1 MAWDTGSKLNRLFRR
16 SRWQLTGWYTGVMAV
31 VLAISALGMYE
42 AIVYAHRVAADRELK
57 SVAEAIHDNLEKTFT
72 SGGHLDRGSSD
83 LLPSLCLTGDPC
95 LAPFEHH
102 QNHYHP
108 GDLSSGN
115 YYIQVLAPDGKLV
128 ATAGD
133 YPPGLPSPDLSSLWQ
148 SLQDGSGQPYRQIIL
163 PLHSLDNQQLVGRVV
178 VGRSLND
185 FATYLATVRWHMA
198 LGLPIVL
205 ALTALTGWW
214 LAGVALEPVQ
224 MSYRNIQQFTAD
236 AAHELRTPLT
246 AIQATTE
253 SVMRL
258 PHISDVEAR
267 DTLQVVARQNH
278 RLTLLV
284 SDLLLLSR
292 LDSQTSRPGLVC
304 CLQDMLSDIEEEM
317 AALSIAQGIYLWLD
331 QPATPRLMVIGHEE
345 QLYRLVLNVVSNA
358 FRHTPAKGKVVIR
371 LRAVDKHALITVE
384 DTGVGIHPDDQPRI
398 FDRFYRI
405 DKDRS
410 RQSGGAG
417 LGLSIALAIA
427 QAHGGSIHVKSAV
440 SKGSTFTIKLPLA
453 SAGPPPAQPR
463 PSPWGGRVG
472 QWSGPISRS

>member
-42 AIVYAHRVAADRELK
+42 AIAHAHRVAADRELK
-57 SVAEAIHDNLEKTFT
+57 SVAEAVHDNLEKSLTAKGQIE
-72 SGGHLDRGSSD
+72 SGSSE

-95 LAPFEHH
+95 LAPFEHN

-108 GDLSSGN
+108 DDLYSGN
-115 YYIQVLAPDGKLV
+115 YYIRVLGTDGTLV

-133 YPPGLPSPDLSSLWQ
+133 YPLGLPSPDGASLWQ
-148 SLQDGSGQPYRQIIL
+148 SLRDGSGQPYRQIIL
-163 PLHSLDNQQLVGRVV
+163 PLYALDDQQLVGRVV

-185 FATYLATVRWHMA
+185 FAAYLDTVRWNMA

-205 ALTALTGWW
+205 ALTAVAGWW

-236 AAHELRTPLT
+236 AAHELRTPLS
-246 AIQATTE
+246 AVQATTE
-253 SVMRL
+253 SVIRL
-258 PHISDVEAR
+258 PDISDAEAR
-267 DTLQVVARQNH
+267 DTLQVIARQNH
-278 RLTLLV
+278 RLTRLV

-292 LDSQTSRPGLVC
+292 LDIQTTAPGLAC
-304 CLQDMLSDIEEEM
+304 CLQDVLSDIEEEM
-317 AALSIAQGIYLWLD
+317 AALSIAKGIYLWLD
-331 QPATPRLMVIGHEE
+331 QPAAPPLTVIGHEE

-358 FRHTPAKGKVVIR
+358 LQHTPANGKVTIR
-371 LRAVDKHALITVE
+371 LRAVDKHALIVVE

-405 DKDRS
+405 EKDRS

-427 QAHGGSIHVKSAV
+427 QTHGGSIHVKSAV
-440 SKGSTFTIKLPLA
+440 SKGSTFTIKLPLT
-453 SAGPPPAQPR
+453 SSGTHIPR
-463 PSPWGGRVG
+463 PASPVAEAPRRL
-472 QWSGPISRS
+472 PLERL

>member
-1 MAWDTGSKLNRLFRR
+1 MAWDTGSKLNKLFRR

-42 AIVYAHRVAADRELK
+42 AIAHAHRVSADRELK
-57 SVAEAIHDNLEKTFT
+57 SVAEAVHDSLEKTLT
-72 SGGHLDRGSSD
+72 ANGQLESDSSN
-83 LLPSLCLTGDPC
+83 LLPSLCLAGDPC
-95 LAPFEHH
+95 LAPFEHN

-108 GDLSSGN
+108 EELYSSN
-115 YYIQVLAPDGKLV
+115 YYIRVLGTDGTLV
-128 ATAGD
+128 AIAGD
-133 YPPGLPSPDLSSLWQ
+133 YPPGLPSPDISSLWQ
-148 SLQDGSGQPYRQIIL
+148 SLRDGSGQPYRQIIL
-163 PLHSLDNQQLVGRVV
+163 PLYALDDQQLVGRVV

-185 FATYLATVRWHMA
+185 FAVYLATVRWNMA

-205 ALTALTGWW
+205 ALTAVAGWW

-236 AAHELRTPLT
+236 AAHELRTPLS
-246 AIQATTE
+246 AVQATTE
-253 SVMRL
+253 SVVRL
-258 PHISDVEAR
+258 PDISDAEAR
-267 DTLQVVARQNH
+267 DTLQVIARQNH
-278 RLTLLV
+278 RLTRLV

-292 LDSQTSRPGLVC
+292 LDIQTTAPGLAC
-304 CLQDMLSDIEEEM
+304 CLQDVLSDIEEEM
-317 AALSIAQGIYLWLD
+317 AALAIAKGIYLWLD
-331 QPATPRLMVIGHEE
+331 QPAAPPLIVVGHEE

-358 FRHTPAKGKVVIR
+358 LQHTPADGKVTIR
-371 LRAVDKHALITVE
+371 LRAVDKQALIAVD
-384 DTGVGIHPDDQPRI
+384 DTGGGIHPDDQPRI

-405 DKDRS
+405 EKDRS

-453 SAGPPPAQPR
+453 SAGTPL
-463 PSPWGGRVG
+463 G
-472 QWSGPISRS
+472 QLR

>member
-1 MAWDTGSKLNRLFRR
+1 M
-16 SRWQLTGWYTGVMAV
+16 
-31 VLAISALGMYE
+31 
-42 AIVYAHRVAADRELK
+42 
-57 SVAEAIHDNLEKTFT
+57 
-72 SGGHLDRGSSD
+72 
-83 LLPSLCLTGDPC
+83 
-95 LAPFEHH
+95 
-102 QNHYHP
+102 
-108 GDLSSGN
+108 
-115 YYIQVLAPDGKLV
+115 
-128 ATAGD
+128 
-133 YPPGLPSPDLSSLWQ
+133 
-148 SLQDGSGQPYRQIIL
+148 QDGSGQPYRQIIL

>member
-1 MAWDTGSKLNRLFRR
+1 MAWDTGSNLNRLFRR

-42 AIVYAHRVAADRELK
+42 AIAHAHRVAADRELK
-57 SVAEAIHDNLEKTFT
+57 SVAEAVHDNLEKSLTAN
-72 SGGHLDRGSSD
+72 SQIESGSSD
-83 LLPSLCLTGDPC
+83 LLPNLCLTGDPC
-95 LAPFEHH
+95 LAPFEHS

-108 GDLSSGN
+108 DDLYSGN
-115 YYIQVLAPDGKLV
+115 YYIRVLGTNGQLV
-128 ATAGD
+128 ASAGD
-133 YPPGLPSPDLSSLWQ
+133 YPQGLSSTDTAALWKT
-148 SLQDGSGQPYRQIIL
+148 LHDASGRPYRQVVL
-163 PLHSLDNQQLVGRVV
+163 PLYALDDQQLVGRVV

-185 FATYLATVRWHMA
+185 FAAYLATVRWNMA
-198 LGLPIVL
+198 LGLPL
-205 ALTALTGWW
+205 ALALIAAAGWW

-236 AAHELRTPLT
+236 AAHELRTPLA

-253 SVMRL
+253 SVIRL
-258 PHISDVEAR
+258 PDISDAEAR
-267 DTLQVVARQNH
+267 DTLQVITRQNH
-278 RLTLLV
+278 RLTRLV

-292 LDSQTSRPGLVC
+292 LDIQTTAPGFSC
-304 CLQDMLSDIEEEM
+304 CLQNILNDIEEEM
-317 AALSIAQGIYLWLD
+317 AALSMAKDIDLVLD
-331 QPATPRLMVIGHEE
+331 QPATPPLMVIGHEE

-358 FRHTPAKGKVVIR
+358 LQHTPTNGKVTTH

-384 DTGVGIHPDDQPRI
+384 DTGVGIHPNDQPRI

-405 DKDRS
+405 EKDRS

-427 QAHGGSIHVKSAV
+427 QTHGGSIHVKSAV

-453 SAGPPPAQPR
+453 SAGMPLSQLR
-463 PSPWGGRVG
+463 PSQQHRVNRHNHRRKAR
-472 QWSGPISRS
+472 Q

>member
-42 AIVYAHRVAADRELK
+42 AIAHAHRVSADRELK
-57 SVAEAIHDNLEKTFT
+57 SVAEAVHDNLEKSLTANGQT
-72 SGGHLDRGSSD
+72 ESGSPD

-95 LAPFEHH
+95 LAPFEHS

-108 GDLSSGN
+108 DDLYSGN
-115 YYIQVLAPDGKLV
+115 YYIRVLGTDGTLI

-133 YPPGLPSPDLSSLWQ
+133 YPQGLSSPDADSLWQ
-148 SLQDGSGQPYRQIIL
+148 TLHDGSGQPYRQVIL
-163 PLHSLDNQQLVGRVV
+163 PLYALDDQQLVGRVV

-185 FATYLATVRWHMA
+185 FAAYLATVRWNMA
-198 LGLPIVL
+198 LGLPL
-205 ALTALTGWW
+205 ALALIAAAGWW

-224 MSYRNIQQFTAD
+224 LSYRNIQQFTAD
-236 AAHELRTPLT
+236 AAHELRTPLS
-246 AIQATTE
+246 AVQATTE
-253 SVMRL
+253 SVIRL
-258 PHISDVEAR
+258 PDISDAEAR
-267 DTLQVVARQNH
+267 DTLQVIARQNH
-278 RLTLLV
+278 RLTRLV

-292 LDSQTSRPGLVC
+292 LDIQTSTPGLAC
-304 CLQDMLSDIEEEM
+304 CLQDVLSDIEEEM
-317 AALSIAQGIYLWLD
+317 AALAIAKGIYLWLD
-331 QPATPRLMVIGHEE
+331 QPAAPPLIVIGHEE

-358 FRHTPAKGKVVIR
+358 LQHTSADGKVTIR

-384 DTGVGIHPDDQPRI
+384 DTGAGIHYNDQPRI

-405 DKDRS
+405 EKDRS

-427 QAHGGSIHVKSAV
+427 QAHGGDIQVKSEV
-440 SKGSTFTIKLPLA
+440 GKGSCFTIQLPRLLGV
-453 SAGPPPAQPR
+453 SF
-463 PSPWGGRVG
+463 
-472 QWSGPISRS
+472 